1 MDGEAWKAAVH
12 GVAMSWTQLSNFTFT
27 FHFHALE
34 KEMATHSSVLAWRIP
49 GTGEPGGLPSMGSQS
64 QTPPAIGL
72 KVEATHTTSILILC
86 HDRTMPLWGPR
97 LHEPN
102 IPIVQG
108 LCSCHPTLPTF
119 SLLKDLW
126 LTHGSSSQSFES
138 EVAQSCP
145 TLFHPMDCSL
155 PGFSIHGI
163 FQARILEWVTISF
176 SRGSFRPRGWTQLSH
191 IVGRRFT
198 VWATREVGPL
208 DWGKVCPFS
217 GSSK

>member
-1 MDGEAWKAAVH
+1 MWETWVRSLGWEDPLG
-12 GVAMSWTQLSNFTFT
+12 
-27 FHFHALE
+27 
-34 KEMATHSSVLAWRIP
+34 KEMATHSTALAWKIP
-49 GTGEPGGLPSMGSQS
+49 WMEKPGRLQSMGSQRVRHDWS
-64 QTPPAIGL
+64 DLAIRL

-176 SRGSFRPRGWTQLSH
+176 SRRSFRPRGWTQVSH
-191 IVGRRFT
+191 IVGRRF
-198 VWATREVGPL
+198 TREVGPL
-208 DWGKVCPFS
+208 DWGKVCPFT